1 MSHTFVTIG
10 SVKGISTSKLT
21 IPDNSMASYFGLI
34 LGIYVEY
41 SKVILGTGVGFQ
53 LMSVTLGLTPLVSV
67 TLGLTPPYFFYCI
80 HNPPHEILS
89 TFFDFLLAKKC

>member
-1 MSHTFVTIG
+1 
-10 SVKGISTSKLT
+10 
-21 IPDNSMASYFGLI
+21 MASYFGLI

-67 TLGLTPPYFFYCI
+67 TLGLTPLVSVTLGLTPLIFFQL
-80 HNPPHEILS
+80 HSQPPHEILS